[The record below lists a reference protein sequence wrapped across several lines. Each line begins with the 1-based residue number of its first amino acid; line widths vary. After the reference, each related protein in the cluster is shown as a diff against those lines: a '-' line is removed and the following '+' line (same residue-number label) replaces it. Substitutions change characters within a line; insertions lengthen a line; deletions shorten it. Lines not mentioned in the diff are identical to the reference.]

1 MMKAASKDLQWYVN
15 ADLDQYRG
23 EYVVI
28 LDEQVVYHGPNLAEL
43 LQEFRRNH
51 PHQVPNVAKVP
62 LEETLVL
69 GC

>member
-1 MMKAASKDLQWYVN
+1 MKAGSRDFQWYVN
-15 ADLDQYRG
+15 ADLHQYRG

-28 LDEQVVYHGPNLAEL
+28 LDEHVVYHGPNLAKL
-43 LQEFRRNH
+43 LQEFRRH
-51 PHQVPNVAKVP
+51 YPKQVPKVAKIP